1 MGHLVS
7 NAKRLLVDIAF
18 ARLCACLLATILA
31 TFSIA
36 APALAQQQLPPQAQS
51 SERFVLIGMTID
63 GVSAYPLKQ
72 LAPLYS
78 DYLTREVAMEDLVK
92 IAQAITDKYRADG
105 YFLSRAVVPPQVPGG
120 HARIRV
126 YEGYIDQIEVTGD
139 AAPAVEA
146 LLDGVSGR
154 RPLRLA
160 DLERRLTLARD
171 LPGVRPSSRIEPN
184 LDDPARHKLVVAAG
198 LKRWTGSIY
207 VDNRGART
215 LGPVQANLRLAR
227 NSVVTAGDQFAL
239 SVLTVPSDPAE
250 YVQADL
256 AYGAP
261 LAGETRLRL
270 GASASRSRQGSAP
283 QNNTIG
289 TQSQAVSVRVAH
301 PLVRD
306 RKNAV
311 WAAVAFDGRHV
322 EQSYRNGGAYSD
334 DLRVV
339 RASIQADSGTNR
351 SSVSGYAQASRGLQ
365 VLGATRTPS
374 RNHSRFD
381 ADGGFWKVNVGAS
394 HYRDLGKRIGIYV
407 STDAQWSPNH
417 LLLSEEFAPGGLPYG
432 RAYNYAE
439 ISGDSGV
446 GAMAEL
452 RYGIAPKK
460 AGPVSFVQ
468 AYAFVD
474 GAKVWN
480 KASAYSLRS
489 VALSSAGGGL
499 RVTVS
504 NKVTVRIEA
513 AKPLTRAPY
522 ETGDKDW
529 RVFAAISASF

>member
-1 MGHLVS
+1 MLTGL
-7 NAKRLLVDIAF
+7 
-18 ARLCACLLATILA
+18 
-31 TFSIA
+31 
-36 APALAQQQLPPQAQS
+36 
-51 SERFVLIGMTID
+51 TID
-63 GVSAYPLKQ
+63 GVSAYPLKH

-78 DYLTREVAMEDLVK
+78 GYLARDVDIEDLVK
-92 IAQAITDKYRADG
+92 IAQAITDMYRADG
-105 YFLSRAVVPPQVPGG
+105 YFLSRAVVPPQAPGG

-126 YEGYIDQIEVTGD
+126 YEGYIDQVEVTGD

-146 LLDGVSGR
+146 LLSGVSGH

-184 LDDPARHKLVVAAG
+184 LDDPSRHKLVVVAG

-207 VDNRGART
+207 VDNRGSRT
-215 LGPVQANLRLAR
+215 LGPVQTNVRLAG
-227 NSVVTAGDQFAL
+227 NSIVTAGDQLAL
-239 SVLTVPSDPAE
+239 SVLTVPNDPGE

-256 AYGAP
+256 GYSAP

-270 GASASRSRQGSAP
+270 GVSASRSRQGSAP
-283 QNNTIG
+283 QNSSVG
-289 TQSQAVSVRVAH
+289 TESQAASLRLAH
-301 PLVRD
+301 PLIRD
-306 RKNAV
+306 RKHAV
-311 WAAVAFDGRHV
+311 WAAVTLDGRHV
-322 EQSYRNGGAYSD
+322 EQSYRNGGSYSD

-339 RASIQADSGTNR
+339 RASLQTDSGGNR
-351 SSVSGYAQASRGLQ
+351 SSVSGYAQLSRGLQ

-381 ADGGFWKVNVGAS
+381 ADSGFWKVNAGAS
-394 HYRDLGKRIGIYV
+394 HYRDLGKRVGVYV
-407 STDAQWSPNH
+407 STDAQWSANA

-452 RYGIAPKK
+452 RYGFAPKK
-460 AGPVSFVQ
+460 AGPVSFIQ

-480 KASAYSLRS
+480 KPSVYSLRS
-489 VALSSAGGGL
+489 AALSSGGGGL
-499 RVTVS
+499 RVTVN
-504 NKVTVRIEA
+504 NKITARVEA

-522 ETGDKDW
+522 ETGDKTW
-529 RVFAAISASF
+529 RVFAAVSASF

>member
-1 MGHLVS
+1 MGHFVS
-7 NAKRLLVDIAF
+7 NVLNKLGENAYSGFCVRILAVV
-18 ARLCACLLATILA
+18 LATL
-31 TFSIA
+31 SIA
-36 APALAQQQLPPQAQS
+36 SPALAQQKPIAEAP
-51 SERFVLIGMTID
+51 ERFVLTGLTID

-78 DYLTREVAMEDLVK
+78 NYLTREVAIEDLVK
-92 IAQAITDKYRADG
+92 VAQAITDKYRADG
-105 YFLSRAVVPPQVPGG
+105 YFLSRAVVPPQAPGG

-126 YEGYIDQIEVTGD
+126 YEGYIDQVEVTGD

-146 LLDGVSGR
+146 LLSGVSGR
-154 RPLRLA
+154 RPLRLV
-160 DLERRLTLARD
+160 DLERGLTLARD

-184 LDDPARHKLVVAAG
+184 LDDPARHKLVVVAG
-198 LKRWTGSIY
+198 LKRWTGSVY

-215 LGPVQANLRLAR
+215 LGPVQANVRLAR
-227 NSVVTAGDQFAL
+227 NGVVTSGDQLAL
-239 SVLTVPSDPAE
+239 SVLTVPNDPGE
-250 YVQADL
+250 YVQADV

-261 LAGETRLRL
+261 LAGETRLRVA
-270 GASASRSRQGSAP
+270 ASASRSRQGSAP
-283 QNNTIG
+283 LNNSVG
-289 TQSQAVSVRVAH
+289 TESQSVSLRLSH

-306 RKNAV
+306 RKHAV
-311 WAAVAFDGRHV
+311 WAAVSLDGRHV
-322 EQSYRNGGAYSD
+322 EQSYRNGGAYRD

-339 RASIQADSGTNR
+339 RASVQADSGTNR
-351 SSVSGYAQASRGLQ
+351 SSVSGYAQVSRGLQ

-374 RNHSRFD
+374 RDHSRFD

-394 HYRDLGKRIGIYV
+394 HYRDLGKRMGVYV
-407 STDAQWSPNH
+407 ATDAQWSPNP

-452 RYGIAPKK
+452 RYGFAPKK
-460 AGPVSFVQ
+460 AGPVTFVQ

-489 VALSSAGGGL
+489 AALSSAGGGL
-499 RVTVS
+499 RVTVN
-504 NKVTVRIEA
+504 NKITARVEA
-513 AKPLTRAPY
+513 AKPLTRTPY
-522 ETGDKDW
+522 ETSDKDW

>member
-7 NAKRLLVDIAF
+7 NAKRLLVDIAS
-18 ARLCACLLATILA
+18 ARLCAYLLATILA
-31 TFSIA
+31 TLSISTT
-36 APALAQQQLPPQAQS
+36 ALAQQPLSPQAQS
-51 SERFVLIGMTID
+51 SERFVLTGLTID

-78 DYLTREVAMEDLVK
+78 DYLAREVGMEELVK
-92 IAQAITDKYRADG
+92 VAQAITDKYRADG

-139 AAPAVEA
+139 AAPAVET

-154 RPLRLA
+154 RPLRLS

-171 LPGVRPSSRIEPN
+171 LPGVRPSTRIEPN
-184 LDDPARHKLVVAAG
+184 LDDPARHKLVVVAG

-215 LGPVQANLRLAR
+215 LGPVQANVRLAR
-227 NSVVTAGDQFAL
+227 NGFIAAGDQLAL
-239 SVLTVPSDPAE
+239 SVLTVPNDPSE
-250 YVQADL
+250 YVQADM

-261 LAGETRLRL
+261 LPGETRLRL
-270 GASASRSRQGSAP
+270 GASASRSSQASAP
-283 QNNTIG
+283 QNNTVG

-306 RKNAV
+306 RKNSV

-339 RASIQADSGTNR
+339 RASIQADSGTSR
-351 SSVSGYAQASRGLQ
+351 SSLSGYAQASRGLQ

-394 HYRDLGKRIGIYV
+394 HYRDLGQHMGVYV

-452 RYGIAPKK
+452 RYGVAPKK

-480 KASAYSLRS
+480 KASPYSLRS
-489 VALSSAGGGL
+489 AAFSSAGGGL
-499 RVTVS
+499 RVTVN
-504 NKVTVRIEA
+504 NKVTARVEA
-513 AKPLTRAPY
+513 AKPLTRTPY